1 MFSAPS
7 CWQYIHIAGI
17 QINREIEK
25 RHMGEVNK
33 CLLTLS
39 LNGLW
44 YLDFLIQ
51 IQDALRHITTI
62 PLEQRFMEK
71 LDQNW
76 PRWWRLKEERVL
88 SSNHFWTSWLRFVVL
103 VQLLA
108 CYLCG
113 EIQTQSKVLEVGPSP
128 SKLGGGGGKDGRTDS
143 PYSDTLKLLSPTSK
157 FVLGLKYTN
166 KWYIH
171 SFLMYSMKWYK
182 AVHFN
187 TF

>member
-128 SKLGGGGGKDGRTDS
+128 SKLGGG
-143 PYSDTLKLLSPTSK
+143 PLPTLILSSCSVPHPSLYWVWNTPINGTYIVFWCTPWNDIRQYILTLFKALLFTP
-157 FVLGLKYTN
+157 
-166 KWYIH
+166 
-171 SFLMYSMKWYK
+171 
-182 AVHFN
+182 
-187 TF
+187 